1 MKFIVTLTLFAKFLK
16 DSHKDFYKNV
26 ARDYLCKPHLSYYG
40 YKIII
45 FCDSLSAWKSN
56 NKFWQ
61 LIIWYPFFS

>member
-16 DSHKDFYKNV
+16 DSHKDFYKNI

-45 FCDSLSAWKSN
+45 FCDSLSA
-56 NKFWQ
+56 
-61 LIIWYPFFS
+61 